1 MTKQELSSLLKSL
14 GVPVNEGI
22 TSDKNTNEYPRIVFW
37 PYLEED
43 EMASGKEYQNV
54 VTYQISFFART
65 PQHDKYKELRKKLR
79 EQGIHPTFQHEYVE
93 KDPVFSKTWHTYFSV
108 DVIEDV

>member
-14 GVPVNEGI
+14 EVPVNEGI

-43 EMASGKEYQNV
+43 EMASGNEYQNV

-65 PQHDKYKELRKKLR
+65 PQHDKYKELGRSCENRGFTLNFSTNMWKKILYS
-79 EQGIHPTFQHEYVE
+79 QKHGTPTF
-93 KDPVFSKTWHTYFSV
+93 PWM
-108 DVIEDV
+108 

>member
-43 EMASGKEYQNV
+43 EMASGNEYQNIKSYGRSCENRGF
-54 VTYQISFFART
+54 TLHFST
-65 PQHDKYKELRKKLR
+65 NMWKKILYS
-79 EQGIHPTFQHEYVE
+79 QKHGTPTF
-93 KDPVFSKTWHTYFSV
+93 PWM
-108 DVIEDV
+108 

>member
-43 EMASGKEYQNV
+43 EMASGNEYQNV
-54 VTYQISFFART
+54 VTRSRSLPAHLSMTNIKSYGRSCENRGFTLNFST
-65 PQHDKYKELRKKLR
+65 NMWKKILYS
-79 EQGIHPTFQHEYVE
+79 QKHGTPTF
-93 KDPVFSKTWHTYFSV
+93 PWM
-108 DVIEDV
+108 

>member
-43 EMASGKEYQNV
+43 EMAPEMNTRMLLHTRSRSLPAHLSMTNIKSYGRSCENRGF
-54 VTYQISFFART
+54 TLHFST
-65 PQHDKYKELRKKLR
+65 NMWKKILYS
-79 EQGIHPTFQHEYVE
+79 QKHGTPTF
-93 KDPVFSKTWHTYFSV
+93 PWM
-108 DVIEDV
+108 